1 MDKLKNDN
9 LGKKEER
16 LIVYL
21 KVKQPSEKD
30 KLYYN
35 ISEDKKLI
43 SLYDKV
49 IKDESSKT
57 QKIEVDKI
65 FDDSENEQSIY
76 NEICKNCV
84 DNVMD
89 GNNYTF
95 ISYGDSTSEKN
106 ELIVGNNS
114 KNGSKGIFHLLL
126 SECYSKIRKNS
137 GLSLYLS
144 FLMVNGSSLIDLSQ
158 LMRKKNFENLNEKD
172 LIKKYGKEI
181 NINNTDIIKD
191 VKKIPCDNVEEN
203 TNFIS
208 NLFYSLK
215 KLEENDSNIFLSW
228 SYFCFGI
235 LFINKKS
242 KRIVSTINFIIIPG
256 NELLTTKITNPNN
269 AKRENIANT
278 KNVVELSYT
287 IEDIIR
293 HLSTQSLTEKNDK
306 ENMNR
311 SKFMAVI
318 GKTAFDLG
326 NAEAQFDRKYRI
338 LGTIYANTGLYYN
351 TKDTLYFLF
360 RCKKITRQ
368 KLNLDMAISLLEHDK
383 KRTTSKYRAN
393 SGRNQDLVKNT
404 KNELEEKLKIKDDQ
418 IYDLESR
425 LKLQETKV
433 AELNTRLENK
443 DINLKNVRNN
453 YKKQIECLKDAL
465 GFKGD
470 INILLS
476 KDQYTKEYRYA
487 LNIRNTMKT
496 NKAKAEIIEKLE
508 DKIKELNK
516 EKLELK
522 KILDDKQ
529 KEKALLRIIN
539 NSDDKDGLSE
549 STLEEKKGEIYE
561 KNKIIQELKLKNEEL
576 EKELELYN
584 KENDDNIKLIHN
596 LPTVI
601 EANINKFKEESTKIK
616 EGNDLIKKKFIE
628 EAKNISIKS
637 EEERKK
643 IIEKYENSIKQNK
656 DEISNQNKIIN
667 EFEQKNEKEIKKCI
681 DELIRLHQNL
691 MNITNGYKNSFN
703 DLNQNINI
711 KKIGVNDSN
720 NNAINHIYMQ
730 KESFEKILE
739 NEVKL
744 INKAK
749 YPLLF
754 EELERR
760 GENIIDILNNNNNCQ
775 KNEEICQKNE
785 NLEENE
791 EEEKNVFKFFEGHE
805 KKTEKE
811 IDNMNK
817 DQLIHYSK
825 QFLSRVNEIENYL
838 DKYIQYKKG
847 YKLSEEDELKIND
860 YNSKL
865 NKANDL
871 LQEITA
877 KYNKSKIFIEKNNSI
892 IEQLNKENILLR
904 KKLNDKITLEKLTYP
919 SFLHKTLYND
929 NIDKRKIK
937 QDLIDFETR
946 TLSTKKR
953 NEKNKYF
960 NFDNENK
967 NIYSNYTITQSN
979 TKRPDSYRCTTF
991 DNNTYNNKY
1000 NKKTKNSIKKT
1011 KKVSF
1016 SDTKTARP
1024 FSSIQQI
1031 KTFVKNQI

>member
-1 MDKLKNDN
+1 MKENEK
-9 LGKKEER
+9 GKKTER

-35 ISEDKKLI
+35 ISQDKTMI

-65 FDDSENEQSIY
+65 FEDEDNEETIY
-76 NEICKNCV
+76 NEICQNCL
-84 DNVMD
+84 DGSID
-89 GNNYTF
+89 GNNYTY

-106 ELIVGNNS
+106 ELIVGNN
-114 KNGSKGIFHLLL
+114 KKKTKGIFHLLL
-126 SECYSKIRKNS
+126 SDFYAKIKKNP

-158 LMRKKNFENLNEKD
+158 LINKKKSLDSITEKD
-172 LIKKYGKEI
+172 LINKYGKEI
-181 NINNTDIIKD
+181 NINDTDIIKD
-191 VKKIPCDNVEEN
+191 IRRIPCDNVEEN
-203 TNFIS
+203 TSFIT

-228 SYFCFGI
+228 SYFCFCI
-235 LFINKKS
+235 HIVNKKS
-242 KRIVSTINFIIIPG
+242 SRTVSTVNFIVIPG

-293 HLSTQSLTEKNDK
+293 HLSTQSINEKNDK

-318 GKTAFDLG
+318 GGVAFDVG
-326 NAEAQFDRKYRI
+326 NSSAQFDRKYRI
-338 LGTIYANTGLYYN
+338 LGSIYANTGLYYN

-368 KLNLDMAISLLEHDK
+368 KLNADMALSLLEHDK
-383 KRTTSKYRAN
+383 KRQNSKFRSRTDN
-393 SGRNQDLVKNT
+393 IIINT

-418 IYDLESR
+418 IYDLESK

-433 AELNTRLENK
+433 GELNARLENK
-443 DINLKNVRNN
+443 DINLKNVRDN

-470 INILLS
+470 VNILLS

-487 LNIRNTMKT
+487 LNIRNTMKI
-496 NKAKAEIIEKLE
+496 NRAKAEIIEKLE

-516 EKLELK
+516 EKIELK
-522 KILDDKQ
+522 KILED
-529 KEKALLRIIN
+529 KEKEKTLLRIIN
-539 NSDDKDGLSE
+539 NNERNKNVEENTNEDA
-549 STLEEKKGEIYE
+549 EEKKGEIYE
-561 KNKIIQELKLKNEEL
+561 KNQLIKELKMKNEEL
-576 EKELELYN
+576 EKQLEQYN
-584 KENDDNIKLIHN
+584 KENDDNIKLIHG

-601 EANINKFKEESTKIK
+601 DANIKKFKIESSKVK
-616 EGNDLIKKKFIE
+616 ESNEQIKKKFIE

-637 EEERKK
+637 EQERKK
-643 IIEKYENSIKQNK
+643 IIEKYEHSIKQNK
-656 DEISNQNKIIN
+656 NEISNQNKIIN

-681 DELIRLHQNL
+681 DELLRLHKNL
-691 MNITNGYKNSFN
+691 MNITYGYKNSFN
-703 DLNQNINI
+703 DLNPNANI
-711 KKIGVNDSN
+711 KKIDLKGNN
-720 NNAINHIYMQ
+720 NNATNQIYMQ
-730 KESFEKILE
+730 KEAFEKILE

-744 INKAK
+744 INKVK

-754 EELERR
+754 EQLKKR
-760 GENIIDILNNNNNCQ
+760 GENILDIMNKNNME
-775 KNEEICQKNE
+775 KNEEIVDNNINNNNE
-785 NLEENE
+785 ES
-791 EEEKNVFKFFEGHE
+791 EEEKKVFKFFEGHE

-825 QFLSRVNEIENYL
+825 KFLSRVSEVENYL

-847 YKLSEEDELKIND
+847 YKLSDEEEYKIND
-860 YNSKL
+860 YNMKL
-865 NKANDL
+865 EKANDL
-871 LQEITA
+871 LREITA
-877 KYNKSKIFIEKNNSI
+877 KYNKSKIFIEKNNAI
-892 IEQLNKENILLR
+892 IEQLSKENILLK
-904 KKLNDKITLEKLTYP
+904 KKLEDKITMEKLTYP
-919 SFLHKTLYND
+919 SFMHMTLN
-929 NIDKRKIK
+929 NGVANKKIIK
-937 QDLIDFETR
+937 QNLLDFETR
-946 TLSTKKR
+946 TIPGKKR
-953 NEKNKYF
+953 KDNDKYF
-960 NFDNENK
+960 NHEKDNQK
-967 NIYSNYTITQSN
+967 TYSHFSLTQTN
-979 TKRPDSYRCTTF
+979 RKRPDSYRAFT
-991 DNNTYNNKY
+991 NNNK
-1000 NKKTKNSIKKT
+1000 NILKKK
-1011 KKVSF
+1011 KKVTFTDSK
-1016 SDTKTARP
+1016 SIRP
-1024 FSSIQQI
+1024 FSSFQQI
-1031 KTFVKNQI
+1031 KTFENSQI

>member
-1 MDKLKNDN
+1 MDKTNDDLK
-9 LGKKEER
+9 KKSER

-21 KVKQPSEKD
+21 KVKEPSEKD

-43 SLYDKV
+43 SLHDKV

-65 FDDSENEQSIY
+65 FEDSENEQTIY
-76 NEICKNCV
+76 NEICQSCI
-84 DNVMD
+84 DNAIV
-89 GNNYTF
+89 GNNYTY

-106 ELIVGNNS
+106 ELIVGNN
-114 KNGSKGIFHLLL
+114 KTDSKGIFHLLL
-126 SECYSKIRKNS
+126 SDCYTVIKKNA
-137 GLSLYLS
+137 GLNLSLS

-158 LMRKKNFENLNEKD
+158 LMKKKSLETLTEKE
-172 LIKKYGKEI
+172 LINRYGKEI
-181 NINNTDIIKD
+181 NINDTDIIKD
-191 VKKIPCDNVEEN
+191 VKRIPCDNVDEY

-208 NLFYSLK
+208 QFFYSMK

-228 SYFCFGI
+228 SYFYLGI
-235 LFINKKS
+235 HLNHKKS
-242 KRIVSTINFIIIPG
+242 KRTVSTINFIIIPG
-256 NELLTTKITNPNN
+256 NEMLTTKITNPNN

-293 HLSTQSLTEKNDK
+293 HLTTQSINEKNDK

-318 GKTAFDLG
+318 GKIAFDVG
-326 NAEAQFDRKYRI
+326 NIEAQFDRKYRI
-338 LGTIYANTGLYYN
+338 LGSIYANTGLYYN

-368 KLNLDMAISLLEHDK
+368 KINLDMAITLMEHDK
-383 KRTTSKYRAN
+383 KRQSSKYRLN
-393 SGRNQDLVKNT
+393 SEGKQNLLKNT
-404 KNELEEKLKIKDDQ
+404 KNELEEKLKLKDDQ
-418 IYDLESR
+418 IYDLESK

-433 AELNTRLENK
+433 AELNARLEKK
-443 DINLKNVRNN
+443 DINLKNIRNN
-453 YKKQIECLKDAL
+453 YKQQVECLKEAL

-508 DKIKELNK
+508 EKIKELNK
-516 EKLELK
+516 EKMELK

-529 KEKALLRIIN
+529 NEKALLRIIN
-539 NSDDKDGLSE
+539 NENEGGSDLTS
-549 STLEEKKGEIYE
+549 EEKKGEIYE
-561 KNKIIQELKLKNEEL
+561 QNKMIQELKRKNEEL

-596 LPTVI
+596 LPKVI
-601 EANINKFKEESTKIK
+601 EDNVLKFKEESTKIK
-616 EGNDLIKKKFIE
+616 EGNELIKKKFIE
-628 EAKNISIKS
+628 EAKNISIKT
-637 EEERKK
+637 EEERKQ

-656 DEISNQNKIIN
+656 NEISNQNKIIN

-681 DELIRLHQNL
+681 DELVRLHKNL
-691 MNITNGYKNSFN
+691 MNITYGYKNAFN
-703 DLNQNINI
+703 DLNININL
-711 KKIGVNDSN
+711 KKKGIDEKD
-720 NNAINHIYMQ
+720 NNATNHIYMQ
-730 KESFEKILE
+730 KDAFEKILE

-744 INKAK
+744 INKSR

-754 EELERR
+754 EELQRR
-760 GENIIDILNNNNNCQ
+760 GENTSDVFTENFE
-775 KNEEICQKNE
+775 KKEETVE
-785 NLEENE
+785 NFEENE
-791 EEEKNVFKFFEGHE
+791 EKKTKFKFFEGHE

-811 IDNMNK
+811 IENMNK

-825 QFLSRVNEIENYL
+825 QFLNRVNEIENYL

-865 NKANDL
+865 NKANDML
-871 LQEITA
+871 EEITA

-892 IEQLNKENILLR
+892 IDQLNKENILLK

-919 SFLHKTLYND
+919 SFMHKTQN
-929 NIDKRKIK
+929 NEIINKKKIK
-937 QDLIDFETR
+937 QDLLDFEPHTI
-946 TLSTKKR
+946 SIQKR
-953 NEKNKYF
+953 KDKTKYF
-960 NFDNENK
+960 NFDKENK
-967 NIYSNYTITQSN
+967 KTLSNYSLTHSN
-979 TKRPDSYRCTTF
+979 KKRPDSYRCTTYSNK
-991 DNNTYNNKY
+991 NNY
-1000 NKKTKNSIKKT
+1000 IKKK
-1011 KKVSF
+1011 KKVTF
-1016 SDTKTARP
+1016 NENKNTIRP
-1024 FSSIQQI
+1024 FSSFQQI
-1031 KTFVKNQI
+1031 KNFE